1 MRVTGRGVSCGE
13 GRGGGGRVVGE
24 GGSRRG
30 GGGVVGRGNILMC
43 GGGGGGDGKGSVR
56 EMGRGE
62 SSGRGRRG
70 GG

>member
-1 MRVTGRGVSCGE
+1 
-13 GRGGGGRVVGE
+13 
-24 GGSRRG
+24 
-30 GGGVVGRGNILMC
+30 MC

-62 SSGRGRRG
+62 SSGGGRRG